1 LCGKDSNCKRKFA
14 EEEEED
20 LKAFMDNLKLFAE
33 PSATRFVREVTG
45 KIELRD
51 TDDDALYLGPA
62 WTKRDCYKRYCDSQG
77 YKLGTSSMGKTTLI
91 PVTMHCLVD
100 ILHIGKRRIQ
110 NFE

>member
-1 LCGKDSNCKRKFA
+1 LNHKRKFG
-14 EEEEED
+14 EEEEAD